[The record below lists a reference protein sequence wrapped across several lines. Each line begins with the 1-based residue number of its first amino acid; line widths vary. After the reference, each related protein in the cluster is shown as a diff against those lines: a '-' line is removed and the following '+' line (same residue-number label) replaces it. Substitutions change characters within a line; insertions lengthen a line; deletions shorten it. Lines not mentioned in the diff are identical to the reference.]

1 MKKIFSFLLMA
12 AMLLAVGAS
21 VTSCSSGDNEE
32 EEYVPVESPYA
43 KILKEKPVHQ
53 LSYTHT
59 YSDMGSFGLESDPM
73 VGNYKTDYYTISF
86 LVYDAPVLGK
96 RGEILLSLTQMQPY
110 TAIACDRKASQFCT
124 FSLQLL

>member
-73 VGNYKTDYYTISF
+73 VGNI
-86 LVYDAPVLGK
+86 
-96 RGEILLSLTQMQPY
+96 R
-110 TAIACDRKASQFCT
+110 
-124 FSLQLL
+124 LQKSAVRYGDGRSNGDPNTRSTN